1 MSFTRTVRSLD
12 DEDLFWCLYVLAV
25 VAYGVYRFSKSAGR
39 KEGRARAESRREQEE
54 AFQRAMRRDDL
65 QLGEEALCHLE
76 HGGTVELD
84 RWHGGELT
92 LTAEEIVVDVTEEGD
107 ESS

>member
-1 MSFTRTVRSLD
+1 MTVLRTVGRLD
-12 DEDLFWCLYVLAV
+12 EEDLFWALYVLAV
-25 VAYGVYRFSKSAGR
+25 VAYGIYTFSKSAGR
-39 KEGRARAESRREQEE
+39 REGRERAEERQEREE
-54 AFQRAMRRDDL
+54 AFERARRRDDL
-65 QLGEEALCHLE
+65 RLGEEALCHLE

-92 LTAEEIVVDVTEEGD
+92 VTAEEIVVDVTEGD